1 MLYQTIIKPS
11 FYNVNHSPLGWAVT
25 AKGEPQC
32 WVFTEKPDAEA
43 FRDKLN
49 AQLN

>member
-11 FYNVNHSPLGWAVT
+11 FYNVNHSPLGWAVVS
-25 AKGEPQC
+25 KNNEQS
-32 WVFTEKPDAEA
+32 WVFTDKPDAEA